1 MSDSKERAKR
11 ITDLIY
17 HAYGS
22 GTGYLFGIEP
32 RWRSSVEAIVKI
44 TIEQIERQEE
54 EKCPSRI

>member
-1 MSDSKERAKR
+1 MEETKERAKR

-32 RWRSSVEAIVKI
+32 RWRSSVEAIVKL
-44 TIEQIERQEE
+44 TIEQIERQKEE
-54 EKCPSRI
+54 